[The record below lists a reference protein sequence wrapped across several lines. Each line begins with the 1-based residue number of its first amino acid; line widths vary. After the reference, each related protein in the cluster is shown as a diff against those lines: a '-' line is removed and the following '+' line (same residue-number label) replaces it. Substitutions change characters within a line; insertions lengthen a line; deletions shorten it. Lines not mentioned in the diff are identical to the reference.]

1 MMRIGDNIRYFRK
14 KKGMTQKELSISL
27 CVTQQA
33 VQRWESDVSVPQ
45 ADRLQEIS
53 DFLDI
58 PTALLLDPESKIDD
72 DHFTYLIPIDDT
84 ELMGKDIQEYQR
96 KIMDGTATF
105 ADEIM
110 LSLTQEK
117 LNRNPYHMF
126 LLTAKEYNLYK
137 AILQINPDFTNSDF
151 EHMMMNN
158 H

>member
-58 PTALLLDPESKIDD
+58 PAALLLDPESKIDD

-84 ELMGKDIQEYQR
+84 ELMEKDIQEYQR

-110 LSLTQEK
+110 LSL
-117 LNRNPYHMF
+117 
-126 LLTAKEYNLYK
+126 
-137 AILQINPDFTNSDF
+137 NSLID
-151 EHMMMNN
+151 
-158 H
+158 